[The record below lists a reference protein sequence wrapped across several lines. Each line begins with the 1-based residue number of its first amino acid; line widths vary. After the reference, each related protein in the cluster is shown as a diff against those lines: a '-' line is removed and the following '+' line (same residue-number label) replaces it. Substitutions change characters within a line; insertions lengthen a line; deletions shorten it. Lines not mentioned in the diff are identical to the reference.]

1 MLQLWKKRV
10 INSSQ
15 VNGDT
20 SVDTEYNLDHIQNSI
35 FLHIMQLLNTREEYY
50 SFDCESASDS
60 DSEGNGCNF
69 DNVNTVGIRSQST
82 NLTREW
88 RKFILIIGR
97 HGTGKSQILSKT
109 IETCIEDQ
117 RAVLVT
123 TPTGILAARYQNIFS
138 GSIATDTVH
147 SAFKY
152 PVNLEEQSPTVNWNI
167 ATYDCLI
174 IDEISMVRKQIFDH
188 IIYTLQQIPIRP
200 VVILAGDELQQ
211 QPIETV
217 DGKVMQ
223 VESILTDKA
232 FLSIVEKFKLTH
244 QYRVF
249 DDEYEKFL
257 NCIRLCKP
265 TQDYLD
271 SIQNGHIICTNSE
284 PTDEE
289 IYNLVRDNPDSTVLT
304 ISRRATATVN
314 NAVMTRLFKDK
325 QPLGYIQCDY
335 EMEVIPIYK
344 HMRVMVTR
352 NIDKINS
359 VNGAEGN
366 VRYMENQ
373 TIFIELVTKRIVP
386 IYPITD
392 VNEEQMR
399 NVCYPIVPSY
409 SITITKSEGMNL
421 SGVIIWFDTTNLP
434 DGSAYVA
441 LSRIKRLE
449 DLVLLTP
456 IHRCHIKPVGMS

>member
-1 MLQLWKKRV
+1 MLQLRKKRV

-50 SFDCESASDS
+50 SFYCESASDS

-188 IIYTLQQIPIRP
+188 IIYTLQQIPK
-200 VVILAGDELQQ
+200 
-211 QPIETV
+211 PIETV

-223 VESILTDKA
+223 VERILTDKA

-289 IYNLVRDNPDSTVLT
+289 IYNVVRDNPDSTVLT

-359 VNGAEGN
+359 VVNGAEGN

-373 TIFIELVTKRIVP
+373 RIFVELVMKRIVP
-386 IYPITD
+386 
-392 VNEEQMR
+392 
-399 NVCYPIVPSY
+399 
-409 SITITKSEGMNL
+409 L
-421 SGVIIWFDTTNLP
+421 S
-434 DGSAYVA
+434 
-441 LSRIKRLE
+441 
-449 DLVLLTP
+449 
-456 IHRCHIKPVGMS
+456 